1 MCWEGSV
8 ARLRC
13 LWRFHLPSLCPLP
26 VPLAA
31 HPRPPPTEQAAWS
44 GALPPGSATPPA
56 GISATLLAP
65 SGRPGPSSRCPTRC
79 PWRAPGGRAKLRTAR
94 RCPVRV
100 PRERARLLACLGS
113 GRAGV
118 SGPRPRGRRSV
129 CVAFV
134 SGASLSRAVV
144 LLAVTGARLW
154 RAGVGTPRDPPR
166 LKQTWRRRAPLPR
179 RGRGRGLGFRVT
191 PPWPLVPFPGK
202 RAPLRTQLRFAGARA
217 SCKRSR
223 SLSEAPPGSLMWRV
237 ASVTFMREIVSLFP
251 AQIQFASN
259 AAEALKRVA
268 GSLVDTLL
276 KVLHWCF
283 SSCSRAS
290 QMCFVEELPR
300 DAVWASCVLCTSSLS
315 DSTPFCL

>member
-31 HPRPPPTEQAAWS
+31 HPRPSPTEQAAWS

-129 CVAFV
+129 CVAFA

-166 LKQTWRRRAPLPR
+166 LKQTWRRRLP
-179 RGRGRGLGFRVT
+179 G
-191 PPWPLVPFPGK
+191 
-202 RAPLRTQLRFAGARA
+202 
-217 SCKRSR
+217 
-223 SLSEAPPGSLMWRV
+223 APPSPRARPRSGLSGDPTL
-237 ASVTFMREIVSLFP
+237 AIGAFPRE
-251 AQIQFASN
+251 A
-259 AAEALKRVA
+259 
-268 GSLVDTLL
+268 
-276 KVLHWCF
+276 
-283 SSCSRAS
+283 
-290 QMCFVEELPR
+290 
-300 DAVWASCVLCTSSLS
+300 CTSENPAS
-315 DSTPFCL
+315 FCWGSSFM